1 MCDSDGNL
9 VASISV
15 KSEGE
20 AQELQVRGS
29 VSRARHEDGTKV
41 ERCRR
46 DVWSAVGRE
55 VGVDADRAVS
65 DSVTPGPG
73 LHWPMRDVYDVARCI
88 SVMYCACK
96 WRDARVVM

>member
-55 VGVDADRAVS
+55 AGVDADRAVS

-73 LHWPMRDVYDVARCI
+73 PH
-88 SVMYCACK
+88 
-96 WRDARVVM
+96 